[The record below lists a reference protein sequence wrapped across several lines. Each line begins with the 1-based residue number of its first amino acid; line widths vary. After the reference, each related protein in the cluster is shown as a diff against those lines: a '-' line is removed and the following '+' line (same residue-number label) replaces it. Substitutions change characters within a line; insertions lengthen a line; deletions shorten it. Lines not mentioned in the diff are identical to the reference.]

1 MKPLDDVVKF
11 AEKIT
16 DSENIMLVGHLPFLE
31 KLTSYLVVGSDEKP
45 IFKFQNGG
53 IICLDKESDSQT
65 WIIKWTLMPNI
76 G

>member
-1 MKPLDDVVKF
+1 
-11 AEKIT
+11 
-16 DSENIMLVGHLPFLE
+16 MLVGHLPFLE
-31 KLTSYLVVGSDEKP
+31 KLTSYLVIGSDEKP

-53 IICLDKESDSQT
+53 IMCLHKESDSQT